1 MTSRRER
8 LIAEYLS
15 AVSHDLRTPLA
26 VIVGYAELIKG
37 RDDDATR
44 REGAARILEAS
55 ERLTAGIENVV
66 ALFETGAALGSGAVQ
81 PLRPD
86 DVDPQRVRHILCAD
100 GDESVRHLLAITFP
114 EGEFRIVEVGED
126 DDALELAARDNPALV
141 LLDWDL
147 PEQSSRALLRDLKAR
162 DESVPVMV
170 FTTDGAPRARRD
182 AQEHGAD
189 AVLTKPF
196 SPLQLLATAE
206 LILAGMR
213 PLTARLTAR

>member
-37 RDDDATR
+37 RDDEATR

-55 ERLTAGIENVV
+55 ERLTTGIENVV

-86 DVDPQRVRHILCAD
+86 TPGEQAVRNILCAD
-100 GDESVRHLLAITFP
+100 RDEALRDLVAITFP
-114 EGEFRIVEVGED
+114 EASFHVVEVGEGED
-126 DDALELAARDNPALV
+126 PLALADRDPPDLV
-141 LLDWDL
+141 LLDWDQPGRAG
-147 PEQSSRALLRDLKAR
+147 PELLRELKAR
-162 DESVPVMV
+162 NGDVPVIVLTMN
-170 FTTDGAPRARRD
+170 GGRGARRD
-182 AQEHGAD
+182 AQEQGAD
-189 AVLTKPF
+189 GFLAKPF
-196 SPLQLLATAE
+196 SALELLATAE
-206 LILAGMR
+206 LV
-213 PLTARLTAR
+213 LTGIRGR

>member
-1 MTSRRER
+1 LTSRRER

-55 ERLTAGIENVV
+55 ERLTVGIENVV

-86 DVDPQRVRHILCAD
+86 DADPQQIRHILCAV
-100 GDESVRHLLAITFP
+100 GDESVRDLLAITFP
-114 EGEFRIVEVGED
+114 EGEFRIVEAGED
-126 DDALELAARDNPALV
+126 DDALALAERDNPELV

-147 PEQSSRALLRDLKAR
+147 PGQSSQALLRDLKAR
-162 DESVPVMV
+162 DGSVPVIV
-170 FTTDGAPRARRD
+170 LTTDGDPRARRD
-182 AQEHGAD
+182 AQEQGAEG
-189 AVLTKPF
+189 VLAKPV
-196 SPLQLLATAE
+196 SALQLLATAE
-206 LILAGMR
+206 LILAGIR
-213 PLTARLTAR
+213 GR